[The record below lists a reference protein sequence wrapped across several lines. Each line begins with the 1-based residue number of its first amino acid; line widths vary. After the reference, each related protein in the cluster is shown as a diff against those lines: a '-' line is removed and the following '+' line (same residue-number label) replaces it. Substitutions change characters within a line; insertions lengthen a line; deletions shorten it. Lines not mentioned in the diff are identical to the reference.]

1 VVDTLI
7 FTEIVGGNINTG
19 VVMAAEKAAH
29 QIRCDTGFRLRPNK
43 I

>member
-7 FTEIVGGNINTG
+7 FTEIVGGNINAA
-19 VVMAAEKAAH
+19 VVMVAEKAAH
-29 QIRCDTGFRLRPNK
+29 QIRGHTGFRPRPNK